1 MFKKDVTMI
10 VIAHRLSTV
19 KHADKVIYIK
29 SGRIIGEGKFTKLRK
44 AIPDLKKQAKLMG
57 IR

>member
-19 KHADKVIYIK
+19 KHADKVIYMK
-29 SGRIIGEGKFTKLRK
+29 SGKIIGEGNFTKLK
-44 AIPDLKKQAKLMG
+44 KSIPDLKRQAKLMG